1 MTEIWRW
8 IRGLG
13 MGMRIATALAALAF
27 VFVSVEC
34 RAEIVVRVDKAA
46 QRMTIIVDGDPK
58 HTFVV
63 STGLAGGP
71 HNGTYR
77 PQRLERKWNSRLFNW
92 APMPYSIFFD
102 GHYAIHGTTQIS
114 KLGRRASK
122 GCVRLHPDNAAI
134 LFALVQKRSFADTR
148 IVIESGPAQAEPKPA
163 RKRGRLA
170 RVN

>member
-1 MTEIWRW
+1 
-8 IRGLG
+8 
-13 MGMRIATALAALAF
+13 MRIAAAALAALLIIPGEL
-27 VFVSVEC
+27 S
-34 RAEIVVRVDKAA
+34 AEILVQVDKSA
-46 QRMTIIVDGDPK
+46 QRMTVSVDGELK

-71 HNGTYR
+71 PSGTYR

-122 GCVRLHPDNAAI
+122 GCVRLHPSNAEI
-134 LFALVQKRSFADTR
+134 LFALVQKRKFAETR
-148 IVIESGPAQAEPKPA
+148 IVIGSGPVQVE
-163 RKRGRLA
+163 RKREPVA